1 MEDKY
6 SPSPG
11 DKDLIKRCEA
21 MFDMAKNLDKIQKM
35 YGEIVKSCIWVTI
48 GRVSKCQNI
57 KTK

>member
-21 MFDMAKNLDKIQKM
+21 MFDMAK
-35 YGEIVKSCIWVTI
+35 KSRQDTENVW
-48 GRVSKCQNI
+48 RDSEELYQNI

>member
-21 MFDMAKNLDKIQKM
+21 MFDMAKKSRQDTEKFSEQWLSTTTKM
-35 YGEIVKSCIWVTI
+35 V
-48 GRVSKCQNI
+48 
-57 KTK
+57 

>member
-21 MFDMAKNLDKIQKM
+21 MFDMAKKSRQDTENVWR
-35 YGEIVKSCIWVTI
+35 ESCIWVTI